1 MILQREGLT
10 KVNAVGMPLD
20 PNTTLEPNPDRNKG
34 DCSNL
39 YTQLLG
45 ELQFLAN
52 ATQSDI
58 MYAVNQLAS
67 YTANLSIQHT
77 TILKRVLRYLSGTRT
92 YEITYSSSPQY
103 PALLGYADAAY
114 VNVDDLKSTSRYVF
128 LVRRGAITQ
137 RSKK

>member
-52 ATQSDI
+52 AT
-58 MYAVNQLAS
+58 
-67 YTANLSIQHT
+67 
-77 TILKRVLRYLSGTRT
+77 
-92 YEITYSSSPQY
+92 
-103 PALLGYADAAY
+103 
-114 VNVDDLKSTSRYVF
+114 
-128 LVRRGAITQ
+128 
-137 RSKK
+137 

>member
-1 MILQREGLT
+1 MKMANDLHAEWEITDFSEPAKIIGIEITHTKDSITLLQKWYIEMILQREGLT

-52 ATQSDI
+52 AT
-58 MYAVNQLAS
+58 
-67 YTANLSIQHT
+67 
-77 TILKRVLRYLSGTRT
+77 
-92 YEITYSSSPQY
+92 
-103 PALLGYADAAY
+103 
-114 VNVDDLKSTSRYVF
+114 
-128 LVRRGAITQ
+128 
-137 RSKK
+137 